1 MEEGDYSKE
10 LLPPTNVLITML
22 AITVEAVFTLYML
35 QKNGVQVN
43 IN

>member
-22 AITVEAVFTLYML
+22 AVDAVFTLYML